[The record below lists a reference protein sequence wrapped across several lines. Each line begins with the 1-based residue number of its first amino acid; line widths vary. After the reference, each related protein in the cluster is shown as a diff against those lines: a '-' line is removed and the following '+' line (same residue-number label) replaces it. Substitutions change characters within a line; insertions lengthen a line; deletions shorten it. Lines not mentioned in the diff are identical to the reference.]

1 MTKPRRY
8 PELCL
13 CGASTEPFALP
24 GDIHSSKDWLL
35 KEGRPIQGGGG
46 LRAELAES
54 PVGALRASR
63 WALVLDASHLQRAL
77 RAITEYEVS
86 AGCHVCRKGEPVNA
100 WLGVASGL
108 IKLGSVSAEG
118 KMVTYTGVTSGGWF
132 GEGSLLKNELRRYD
146 AVALR
151 DTRIAAMPR
160 QMFHWLLSNSIPFN
174 RFILDQ
180 LNERLAQMIALVD
193 SDRMR
198 DPEARVAQ
206 CLASLYNPQLYPG
219 TDSHLQ
225 ISQEE
230 IGHLSGL
237 SRQRVNHALHVL
249 QEADLLRVEHVGI
262 TICDLHGLRA
272 W

>member
-1 MTKPRRY
+1 LK
-8 PELCL
+8 
-13 CGASTEPFALP
+13 AALAP
-24 GDIHSSKDWLL
+24 SPADGV
-35 KEGRPIQGGGG
+35 
-46 LRAELAES
+46 RAW
-54 PVGALRASR
+54 R
-63 WALVLDASHLQRAL
+63 WAHGLDAGHLQRVLSAV
-77 RAITEYEVS
+77 TEYEVP
-86 AGCHVCRKGEPVNA
+86 AGFYVCRKGQPVDA
-100 WLGVASGL
+100 WLGVVYGL
-108 IKLGSVSAEG
+108 LKLGSVSPEG
-118 KMVTYTGVTSGGWF
+118 KMVTYTGVTAGGWF
-132 GEGSLLKNELRRYD
+132 GEGSLLKSELRRYD

-160 QMFHWLLSNSIPFN
+160 RMFHWLLSNSIPFN

-206 CLASLYNPQLYPG
+206 CLASLFNPQLYPG

-249 QEADLLRVEHVGI
+249 QEAGLLRIEHFGI
-262 TICDLHGLRA
+262 TIVDLHGLRS

>member
-1 MTKPRRY
+1 
-8 PELCL
+8 
-13 CGASTEPFALP
+13 
-24 GDIHSSKDWLL
+24 
-35 KEGRPIQGGGG
+35 
-46 LRAELAES
+46 LRAELEES
-54 PVGALRASR
+54 PVDAVRASR
-63 WALVLDASHLQRAL
+63 WALGLDASHLQRVL
-77 RAITEYEVS
+77 SAITEYEVP

-100 WLGVASGL
+100 WLGVVSGL
-108 IKLGSVSAEG
+108 VKLGSVSPEG
-118 KMVTYTGVTSGGWF
+118 KMVTYTGVTAAGWF
-132 GEGSLLKNELRRYD
+132 GEGSLLKSELRRYD

-206 CLASLYNPQLYPG
+206 CLASLFNPQLYPG

-230 IGHLSGL
+230 VGHLSGL

-249 QEADLLRVEHVGI
+249 QEAELLRVEHVGI
-262 TICDLHGLRA
+262 TIRNLHGLRA